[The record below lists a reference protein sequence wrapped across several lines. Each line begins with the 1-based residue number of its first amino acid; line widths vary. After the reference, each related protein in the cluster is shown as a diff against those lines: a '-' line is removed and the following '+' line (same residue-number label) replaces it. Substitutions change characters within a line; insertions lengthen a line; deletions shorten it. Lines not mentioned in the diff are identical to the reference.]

1 MHRHTRLILALSAA
15 TLLATGGLLLLLRH
29 PGALRGPA
37 AWVPPRVDAAVP
49 QDAAPGSG
57 IGAGK
62 DTGTGT
68 GTAVDPDAAVRRMF
82 TSPQEGA
89 RPPSAGERTGASGAA
104 ELARPNA
111 GLQLPFEQGVVVPG
125 GLSQQGSDALLQAEE
140 FVPRMAEAAA
150 QSGRDPDAA
159 DMTRVYRAAI
169 ERSLRESGGRTRLDG
184 LACGTQLCVGL
195 LAGGG
200 EDDYR
205 AWAETFAKRGGA
217 PVYSMNTH
225 VIAEAGDAPT
235 LRFAFI
241 VDPAFGGV
249 VVDRL

>member
-15 TLLATGGLLLLLRH
+15 TLLVTGGLLLLLRH

-37 AWVPPRVDAAVP
+37 AWVPPRVDAA
-49 QDAAPGSG
+49 APESG
-57 IGAGK
+57 IGK
-62 DTGTGT
+62 DTD
-68 GTAVDPDAAVRRMF
+68 TAVDPDAAVRRMF

-89 RPPSAGERTGASGAA
+89 RPPSAGKRTGAPGAA

-125 GLSQQGSDALLQAEE
+125 GLSQQASDALLQAED

-169 ERSLRESGGRTRLDG
+169 ERSLRESGGRARLDG
-184 LACGTQLCVGL
+184 LACGTQLCLGL

-205 AWAETFAKRGGA
+205 TWAETFPKRGGA

-225 VIAEAGDAPT
+225 VIAEAGRAPT

>member
-15 TLLATGGLLLLLRH
+15 TLLATGGLPLLLRH

-37 AWVPPRVDAAVP
+37 AWVPPRVDAA
-49 QDAAPGSG
+49 APESG
-57 IGAGK
+57 IGK
-62 DTGTGT
+62 DTD
-68 GTAVDPDAAVRRMF
+68 TAVDPDAAVRRMF

-89 RPPSAGERTGASGAA
+89 RPPSTVERTGAPGVA

-125 GLSQQGSDALLQAEE
+125 GLSQQASDALLQAEE
-140 FVPRMAEAAA
+140 FVQRMAEAAA

-169 ERSLRESGGRTRLDG
+169 ERSLRESGGRARLDG
-184 LACGTQLCVGL
+184 LACGTQLCLGL